1 MEEDEIFGLLVRLAA
16 RIIARIIAERLR
28 EGIRKAREHLG
39 SVKRA

>member
-1 MEEDEIFGLLVRLAA
+1 MEEDEICGLLVRLAA